1 MKKALIVTR
10 VSGFVPQFELS
21 HVRILQDMGYE
32 VHYAANYNTIV
43 YGKDNSRLDGTGIIR
58 HQVDFERSP
67 FSPKVLAA
75 AKQLEAVMEKEQFDL
90 IHCHMPMSGVVT
102 RMCAHRLMKRGRCK
116 RAPVLYTAH
125 GFHFYKNSPRRNWI
139 YYLVERHM
147 AKYTD
152 RLITMNEEDYQ
163 CAGKFPVRGSAEKIS
178 GAGIDLFKYRLVD
191 DNDALTEQE
200 RSQARINKAE
210 MGIKRVN
217 RRKELGIGDDE
228 FLIASVGELTRRKNH
243 MLVIE
248 VMNVWRDRHVKYLLC
263 GSGPLEDELRAQVI
277 RYNLE
282 DRVIFAG
289 YCTDIQAQ
297 LAAADCFVFPS
308 VQEGLP
314 MAVME
319 AMAAGLPVVGFPI
332 RGNVDLIEQE
342 KGGYLVWAESFVP
355 AIMYLKKHREIRQSM
370 GEWNQKRIEAF
381 DVHIVDGQMRRIYES
396 ADIDGSL

>member
-58 HQVDFERSP
+58 HQVDFVRSP
-67 FSPKVLAA
+67 FSVKVLVAA
-75 AKQLEAVMEKEQFDL
+75 RQLEEILKKEQFDL

-102 RMCAHRLMKRGRCK
+102 RICAHRLMKRGECR

-125 GFHFYKNSPRRNWI
+125 GFHFYKYAPRSNWL
-139 YYLVERHM
+139 YYPVERYL

-152 RLITMNEEDYQ
+152 WLITMNEEDYQ
-163 CAGKFPVRGSAEKIS
+163 CAKTFPVRGKVEKIA
-178 GAGIDLFKYRLVD
+178 GAGIDLMKYRLMD
-191 DNDALTEQE
+191 DENLTEEE

-210 MGIKRVN
+210 MAVKRVN
-217 RRKELGIGDDE
+217 RRKELGIRDDD
-228 FLIASVGELTRRKNH
+228 FVIVSVGELTKRKNH
-243 MLVIE
+243 MLVID
-248 VMNVWRDRHVKYLLC
+248 VLRMCRDRHIKYLLC
-263 GSGPLEDELRAQVI
+263 GSGPLEDELRAHAI
-277 RYNLE
+277 RLNV
-282 DRVIFAG
+282 DRRIIFAG

-308 VQEGLP
+308 LQEGLP

-319 AMAAGLPVVGFPI
+319 AMAAGLPVVGLPI
-332 RGNVDLIEQE
+332 RGNVDLIEDS
-342 KGGYLVWAESFVP
+342 KGGYLVGPDVFAA
-355 AIMYLKKHREIRQSM
+355 AIRHLKKRRELRQSM
-370 GEWNQKRIEAF
+370 GAWNQKRIEAF
-381 DVHIVDGQMRRIYES
+381 DVHIVDEQMRRIYES
-396 ADIDGSL
+396 ADIDGGL